1 MVTERKGG
9 IKVTAAN
16 QSAEN
21 GHMLIDGND
30 IALFKIAF
38 DVSVY
43 PLRIASVASQVY
55 TCWLFL
61 PWYRWEIF

>member
-1 MVTERKGG
+1 MFSLMDRIIDCLAEFKWLRSARVAS
-9 IKVTAAN
+9 KVTAAN

-38 DVSVY
+38 V
-43 PLRIASVASQVY
+43 PLIVKMKDD
-55 TCWLFL
+55 
-61 PWYRWEIF
+61 

>member
-38 DVSVY
+38 V
-43 PLRIASVASQVY
+43 PLIVKMKDDWDDPAIDQKDIVGSWKQ
-55 TCWLFL
+55 
-61 PWYRWEIF
+61 

>member
-16 QSAEN
+16 QSTEN

-38 DVSVY
+38 V
-43 PLRIASVASQVY
+43 PLIVKMKDD
-55 TCWLFL
+55 
-61 PWYRWEIF
+61 

>member
-9 IKVTAAN
+9 IKGTAAN

-38 DVSVY
+38 V
-43 PLRIASVASQVY
+43 PLIVKMKDDWDDIKRLIKKDIVGSWKQ
-55 TCWLFL
+55 
-61 PWYRWEIF
+61 

>member
-21 GHMLIDGND
+21 GHMFIDGND

-38 DVSVY
+38 V
-43 PLRIASVASQVY
+43 PLIVKMKDDWDDLKLLIKKDIVGSWKQ
-55 TCWLFL
+55 
-61 PWYRWEIF
+61 

>member
-38 DVSVY
+38 V
-43 PLRIASVASQVY
+43 PLIVKMKMTEMISKRLIKDIVGS
-55 TCWLFL
+55 
-61 PWYRWEIF
+61 